1 MHLHAEVDSRPR
13 KEIPLLYL
21 NMETGKK
28 LLELVEKE
36 SPKDINEY
44 TGDKVLQLYFPSLDT
59 QDPHGVFMDSSS
71 RFKFLNKKA
80 DAPAMLLHDDIRQFE
95 FMGRNNV
102 REVYALLTDAS
113 DLKNKVLASGGSG
126 NGKSYILA
134 ALAAFFMAQG
144 DRKVIYIPDCKRL
157 NNRNY
162 RPTLIRAILM
172 THHKWKQDEIENL
185 LDEDR
190 CTDSNFLSR
199 IKRYITSRYTISAP
213 SSDSQSSQGGS
224 EVVGPP
230 PLFIVDQYDE
240 LKNED
245 HQDDITSFCQDS
257 CCLFSMS
264 ANCPPGT
271 DGAILRGF
279 NRTPDFRGGFALVS
293 SLLSCFI

>member
-1 MHLHAEVDSRPR
+1 MLHNDEVSDV
-13 KEIPLLYL
+13 YL
-21 NMETGKK
+21 RIETGKK

-95 FMGRNNV
+95 FMGRKKV

-157 NNRNY
+157 NHNY

-172 THHKWKQDEIENL
+172 THHNFSQDEIELL
-185 LDEDR
+185 LD
-190 CTDSNFLSR
+190 
-199 IKRYITSRYTISAP
+199 TSRCNPSTFRSTIKQYISARFAISTP